1 VAHHQCSASDRH
13 LALFNIFQ
21 EKKEKKKKIDQYS
34 QLAQVLVSSREGGEE
49 MLRGMREGKKVFSNE
64 MRNVRKKQ
72 HNGAMVRTHSWARAF
87 CSSGWMLQ
95 QAREEGCSNRA
106 QGRGIKRKESRE
118 AHTA

>member
-1 VAHHQCSASDRH
+1 M
-13 LALFNIFQ
+13 LFNIFQ
-21 EKKEKKKKIDQYS
+21 EKKEKKKIDQYS

-64 MRNVRKKQ
+64 MRNVRKNQ

-87 CSSGWMLQ
+87 CSSGWTLQ